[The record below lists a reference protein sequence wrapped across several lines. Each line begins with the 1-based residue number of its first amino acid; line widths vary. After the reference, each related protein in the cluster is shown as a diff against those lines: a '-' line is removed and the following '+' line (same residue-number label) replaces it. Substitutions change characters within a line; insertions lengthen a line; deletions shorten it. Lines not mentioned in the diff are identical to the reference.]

1 MTCLMSKW
9 RLVAGFVMVLSLGA
23 ITLVA
28 CGTEDAEPAVAPT
41 TAAVVQ
47 PTTPPAAPTAV
58 PATPTPALPDI
69 AMPMIPAGASLHDLQ
84 EINTPGRMRSQ
95 GAPWRDG
102 GGNRQYSM
110 GVFGTLFQYS
120 PDPPHTELVPWIAT
134 AWSANDD
141 FTVYTVKLRD
151 DAVWQDGTPITAAQV
166 KAYWENGAKPEN
178 IAGWG
183 AASLALGT
191 IKEWEALK
199 AGDVTDVLGL
209 QALDDHTLEITMEYS
224 WPPWPLYMA
233 VWMTGLSKIDQ
244 VLAEPDSWW
253 YDPIGAGPYDATYD
267 PDSGLTVSTRVGLK
281 GKHWW
286 GEESVVDKLIMP
298 AVADRQVQVIM
309 FENQE
314 MDIIGLD
321 SATYTQA
328 VEDANHPFNKLLHT
342 ALYPGLKWWGTMIH
356 LEPMNDLNLRRGLAY
371 GMDMETIIQAV
382 LGGPWHAATGFFAP
396 GTACHNSEDRGQYY
410 DPDLARQYVAESTYG
425 GGTVPVL
432 KTDLGSAED
441 ISVAVAVKEY
451 WKDNLNI
458 ELDIF
463 KRESG
468 MPRRPE
474 SQLKRFSEAMW
485 VPHETQI
492 VKTFTATDIGVLPSE
507 ELAGATEYTELA
519 ALENFARGLA
529 LDDPEACTA
538 WQAVQE
544 HYTQRVYMIPW
555 NWLYGPNWAIQPWIQ
570 GFESGPNIDTPLWQM
585 WVEKH

>member
-1 MTCLMSKW
+1 
-9 RLVAGFVMVLSLGA
+9 
-23 ITLVA
+23 
-28 CGTEDAEPAVAPT
+28 
-41 TAAVVQ
+41 
-47 PTTPPAAPTAV
+47 
-58 PATPTPALPDI
+58 
-69 AMPMIPAGASLHDLQ
+69 MPVIPAGASLADSQ
-84 EINTPGRMRSQ
+84 VINMPGRMRSQ

-120 PDPPHTELVPWIAT
+120 TEPPHTELIPWIAT
-134 AWSANDD
+134 AWTANDD
-141 FTVYTVKLRD
+141 FSVYTVKLRE
-151 DAVWQDGTPITAAQV
+151 DAVWQDGTPITASQI
-166 KAYWENGAKPEN
+166 KAYWEHGAKPEN

-199 AGDVTDVLGL
+199 AGDVTDVTGL
-209 QALDDHTLEITMEYS
+209 QALDDHTLEITMEHS

-244 VLAEPDSWW
+244 VIADENWW

-267 PDSGLTVSTRVGLK
+267 PDSGLTESTRVELK
-281 GKHWW
+281 GKSWW
-286 GEESVVDKLIMP
+286 GEDSTVDKLTMP
-298 AVADRQVQVIM
+298 AISDRQVQVIM

-321 SATYTQA
+321 AATYTQA
-328 VEDANHPFNKLLHT
+328 VEDPAHPFNKLLHT
-342 ALYPGLKWWGTMIH
+342 ALYPGLKWWGTMIGQAP
-356 LEPMNDLNLRRGLAY
+356 LDDLNVRKGLAH
-371 GMDMETIIQAV
+371 GVDFESIIQAV
-382 LGGPWHAATGFFAP
+382 LGRPWHAATGFFAP
-396 GTACHNSEDRGQYY
+396 GTACHNSDDRGQYY
-410 DPDLARQYVAESTYG
+410 DPDLARQYIADSSYG
-425 GGTVPVL
+425 SGSNVPVL
-432 KTDLGSAED
+432 MTDLRPGED
-441 ISVAVAVKEY
+441 VNVASAVKEY
-451 WKDNLNI
+451 WKDNLNV

-492 VKTFTATDIGVLPSE
+492 VKTFTAKDIGVLPDV
-507 ELAGATEYTELA
+507 GGTEYTELD

-529 LDDPEACTA
+529 LDDPSACQA

-544 HYTQRVYMIPW
+544 HYTDRVYMLPW
-555 NWLYGPNWAIQPWIQ
+555 NWLYGPNWAIHPWIK